1 MNECNIVKDLMPLY
15 EEELLSEDSLE
26 FIRRHAANCPQCR
39 KALQHNDALPNIQSQ
54 NPVSEKKIIKKA
66 LRRDRL
72 NTMFKTL
79 GAVLVV
85 LAVVA
90 CYTLQTM
97 YSYGLLCNI
106 EASYP
111 SPDGTCV
118 LELVDRDTFNPRS
131 DGYMIRFRLDRGAG
145 GINRYWTDW
154 DTIEPHWAPNGT
166 DLLLMTTD
174 MEGYPEIYLVDTSE
188 HHHSGGTFDI
198 PDMSVNLIPVL
209 AILCRDQAD
218 FPTDWN
224 SIQFNFHSW
233 QEDSEAVVFSYE
245 TDLGQSGEITYH
257 FIEQSHPSP
266 DGTATMQIMDR
277 DTFITRKD
285 GCLIRFKL
293 DGETEEINNFR
304 SDWDTI
310 EPHWAPD
317 GTHLLLMV
325 TSTEG
330 TPEIHLVDTSES
342 PHLEVSNL
350 YNLVAMLTSRCREQA
365 DFPTGWD
372 NIRFTFHA
380 WQEDCETVEFCYE
393 TDLGQIGMITYHYP
407 TKTVT
412 GAQ

>member
-15 EEELLSEDSLE
+15 EEGLLSDDSLE
-26 FIRRHAANCPQCR
+26 FIRRHAAHCSQCQ

-72 NTMFKTL
+72 KTMFKTL

-85 LAVVA
+85 LAVIA
-90 CYTLQTM
+90 CYILQTL
-97 YSYGLLCNI
+97 YSYGLLYSI

-131 DGYMIRFRLDRGAG
+131 DGYVIRFKLDRGTG

-166 DLLLMTTD
+166 DLLLMTTN
-174 MEGYPEIYLVDTSE
+174 MEGHPEIYLVDTSE
-188 HHHSGGTFDI
+188 HHHSGGTFNI

-209 AILCRDQAD
+209 TSLCRDQAD
-218 FPTDWN
+218 FPASWD
-224 SIQFNFHSW
+224 SIQFTFHSW
-233 QEDSEAVVFSYE
+233 QDDSEAVIFCYE
-245 TDLGQSGEITYH
+245 TDQGQSGEITYH
-257 FIEQSHPSP
+257 FIEESHPSP
-266 DGTATMQIMDR
+266 DGTAIMQIMDR
-277 DTFITRKD
+277 DTFLTHRN

-293 DGETEEINNFR
+293 DGETVAINNFR
-304 SDWDTI
+304 SAWDSV

-330 TPEIHLVDTSES
+330 TPEIHLVDTAEY

-365 DFPTGWD
+365 DFPTGWE
-372 NIRFTFHA
+372 NIRFTFHS
-380 WQEDCETVEFCYE
+380 WQEDCETVKFCYE
-393 TDLGQIGMITYHYP
+393 TDQGQFGMITYHSP

-412 GAQ
+412 VAQ